1 MGMSLHFVGVL
12 FPEITN
18 KQTDDE
24 IPFSHHEIKK
34 KDFLLTDITFPHL
47 TLLSFDTLA
56 IIYINIHQCNI
67 IYDIKDVVEK

>member
-34 KDFLLTDITFPHL
+34 KISCSQILLLLTLPYYHL
-47 TLLSFDTLA
+47 KRWL
-56 IIYINIHQCNI
+56 
-67 IYDIKDVVEK
+67 